1 MQNTRYDD
9 FMKKYD
15 EEHKYCPNCGT
26 EDCYQTLV
34 GYILDLDHPE
44 DYKDKN
50 ECGCNG
56 CGHRHI
62 VHDRVATPPNTI
74 KFIWNSSF
82 VGTNHK
88 MIINGKTVRLGG
100 VVSTAKESTIE
111 AILILKE
118 KYNINMH
125 VNDVNWEWGY
135 EM

>member
-1 MQNTRYDD
+1 MERTNHKD
-9 FMKKYD
+9 FSKKYD
-15 EEHKYCPNCGT
+15 EEHKYCPNCGS

-44 DYKDKN
+44 DYKDEN
-50 ECGCNG
+50 QCGCNS
-56 CGHRHI
+56 CGHRHT
-62 VHDRVATPPNTI
+62 VHERVAVIPNTI

-82 VGTNHK
+82 AGHNHK
-88 MIINGKTVRLGG
+88 MIVNGKTVRLGG
-100 VVSTAKESTIE
+100 VVSNERESTIE

-125 VNDVNWEWGY
+125 INDVKWEWGG